1 MTMRMGRAAYG
12 RPRRDRRTVAYAS
25 LRPMATRTSVGIGVI
40 GAGHWGPNLIRLL
53 SNTRHARVIAV
64 ADADEARLVK
74 VQERFPEV
82 RTTATPDDVFAAD
95 DIDAVVVVTPTS
107 THEAIVRGA
116 LECRK
121 HVFVEK
127 PITNSAESAL
137 RLCEL
142 AERLGLLL
150 MVGHVFLYN
159 SAVLRAKEYL
169 DDGALGRIYYI
180 AMARTNLGP
189 IRADVNVS
197 WDLAAHDISIAN
209 YWLDAQPLSAS
220 AVSGTWIN
228 PGVADTVFATLRYPD
243 DVIVNLQS
251 SWLHPRKVR
260 EVAVVGENQMLTLD
274 DLSLTEPIR
283 LYDKRVSDEVTSAQW
298 VDSFASFRASVR
310 EGDIVIPKVA
320 MQEPLAEEC
329 EHFVECVLDGSTP
342 RTSGRD
348 GLAVVRA
355 LEAIDQSM
363 SLGGAECQVHGSEV
377 AQTHA

>member
-1 MTMRMGRAAYG
+1 
-12 RPRRDRRTVAYAS
+12 
-25 LRPMATRTSVGIGVI
+25 MAIRTSVGIGVI

-53 SNTRHARVIAV
+53 DGSRRGHVVAV
-64 ADADEARLVK
+64 ADADPARLRQ
-74 VQERFPEV
+74 VQERFPELRV
-82 RTTATPDDVFAAD
+82 TSNADDVTSAE
-95 DIDAVVVVTPTS
+95 DIDAIVVVTPTS
-107 THEAIVRGA
+107 THESLVRTA
-116 LECRK
+116 LQQRK

-127 PITNSAESAL
+127 PITNSADGAL
-137 RLCEL
+137 QLCEL
-142 AERLGLLL
+142 AEREGLVL

-159 SAVLRAKEYL
+159 AAVRRAKEYL
-169 DDGALGRIYYI
+169 DAGALGRIYYI
-180 AMARTNLGP
+180 SMARTNLGP
-189 IRADVNVS
+189 IRADVNVA

-209 YWLDAQPLSAS
+209 YWLDAEPLAAS
-220 AVSGTWIN
+220 AVSGTWVN
-228 PGVADTVFATLRYPD
+228 PGVADAAFTTLRYPG

-283 LYDKRVSDEVTSAQW
+283 LYDKRVSDEVTSARW

-320 MQEPLAEEC
+320 MREPLAEEC
-329 EHFVECVLDGSTP
+329 EHFLDCIVEGVTP

-355 LEAIDQSM
+355 LEAIDESM
-363 SLGGAECQVHGSEV
+363 GLRGAECPVQASGI
-377 AQTHA
+377 AQAHA